1 MDGSIFIGIRKPI
14 IYSFSLGKPIGFEII
29 SEPEKIHY

>member
-1 MDGSIFIGIRKPI
+1 MDGSIFSGIRNPI
-14 IYSFSLGKPIGFEII
+14 IYSFSIDKPIGLEII